1 MKVFRYILEPYK
13 GMHQKHIC
21 PNCGKKTFVRY
32 IDKDTGQYV
41 NDNVG
46 RCDRELKCG
55 YHYTPKEYFKDHSN
69 KYIHFNVYYQKPI
82 IEKVIEQPSYIDKN
96 LFEKSL
102 DNYEQNNFVTFLRK
116 TFGSEVTQKLI
127 DTYKIGTSNHWNGA
141 TIFWQ
146 IDINGNIRT
155 GKIMQYNPETG
166 RRVKSPYD
174 KITWVHKVINLEKF
188 NLKQCLFGEHLLID
202 KTKPVGVVE
211 SEKTA
216 IIASVF
222 FKDLIFVAT
231 GGKQNLNAIKL
242 IPLANR
248 NVIFYPDLGAFD
260 KWNEKVNTFKKM
272 FKSVKVSDCLEKI
285 ATVEERNKGLDIVDY
300 LLRTI

>member
-1 MKVFRYILEPYK
+1 MNEHRYILEKYK
-13 GMHQKHIC
+13 GMNSRYIC

-32 IDKDTGQYV
+32 IDTETGLHIA
-41 NDNVG
+41 DHVG
-46 RCDRELKCG
+46 RCNRVLKCS
-55 YHYTPKEYFKDHSN
+55 YHYTPKQFFESN
-69 KYIHFNVYYQKPI
+69 PNEKPSIQTNHQKQI
-82 IEKVIEQPSYIDKN
+82 VIEPPPSYIDKE
-96 LFEKSL
+96 LFTQSL
-102 DNYEQNNFVTFLRK
+102 RAYDKNNFVIFLNSI
-116 TFGSEVTQKLI
+116 FGSEVTNKLI
-127 DTYKIGTSNHWNGA
+127 DTYKIGTSKHWDGS

-166 RRVKSPYD
+166 KRIKEPYD
-174 KITWVHKVINLEKF
+174 RITWVHKLINAEKF

-202 KTKPVGVVE
+202 KTKPVAVVE

-222 FKDLIFVAT
+222 VTDMLFVAT

-248 NVIFYPDLGAFD
+248 NVVFYPDLEAFD
-260 KWNEKVNTFKKM
+260 EWSNKISIFKNM
-272 FKSVKVSDCLEKI
+272 FRSVKISDCLENI
-285 ATVEERNKGLDIVDY
+285 ATEQERSNGLDIADY
-300 LLRTI
+300 FLNIK

>member
-13 GMHQKHIC
+13 GMQQKFIC
-21 PNCGKKTFVRY
+21 PNCGKRTFVRY

-55 YHYTPKEYFKDHSN
+55 YHYTPKDYFKDHN
-69 KYIHFNVYYQKPI
+69 YKAPNFKIHSQIQP
-82 IEKVIEQPSYIDKN
+82 VIEQPSYIDKN

-102 DNYEQNNFVTFLRK
+102 DNYDKNNFITFLRK
-116 TFGSEVTQKLI
+116 TFNSEVTQKLI
-127 DTYKIGTSNHWNGA
+127 DTYKIGTSKYWDGA
-141 TIFWQ
+141 TVFWQ

-155 GKIMQYNPETG
+155 GKIMQYNPDTG

-174 KITWVHKVINLEKF
+174 KITWVHKAIKLEKF

-202 KTKPVGVVE
+202 KTKPVAVVE

-222 FKDLIFVAT
+222 IKDIIFVAT

-260 KWNEKVNTFKKM
+260 EWNDKVNTFKKM
-272 FKSVKVSDCLEKI
+272 FKSVKVSDILENI
-285 ATVEERNKGLDIVDY
+285 ATVKERNKGFDIADY
-300 LLRTI
+300 LLTI